1 MFSRQRAI
9 LRLVE
14 NEGGKISRLR
24 LVKLAFLLSR
34 EPLGP
39 RANVYEFVPYKRGPF
54 SFTLYHELRSLE
66 RDGWLA
72 LQDEH
77 NVEATHLAT
86 LETAFLDTPLLDRID
101 DISNRY
107 RSVDTSTLIDDVYRA
122 YPWFTLNSE
131 TLHKRAATRPTVSP
145 AVYTVG
151 YEGLMV
157 DGLLDLLI
165 RNGIRRLID
174 VRCNPIARRYGFH
187 KSTIAKLCGNL
198 DIEYVHFASLG
209 IPSAWRLDLS
219 DRASYERLFGR
230 YEKEVLPRQHDSI
243 KHVIELLTTKPSA
256 LMCMEADHHCCHR
269 SRLATDIAARTSLPV
284 KELRVQS

>member
-1 MFSRQRAI
+1 MFSRQRGI

-14 NEGGKISRLR
+14 NEGGYISRLR
-24 LVKLAFLLSR
+24 LVKLAFLVSR
-34 EPLGP
+34 EVTGP
-39 RANVYEFVPYKRGPF
+39 RANVYDFVPYKRGPF

-66 RDGWLA
+66 QDGWLA

-77 NVEATHLAT
+77 HVEATRLAT
-86 LETAFLDTPLLDRID
+86 LETAFLDAPFRNRID
-101 DISNRY
+101 QISNRY
-107 RSVDTSTLIDDVYRA
+107 RSVDTSVLIDDVYRD

-131 TLHKRAATRPTVSP
+131 SLYRRAATRPTVSP

-165 RNGIRRLID
+165 RCGIRQLID

-187 KSTIAKLCGNL
+187 KSTIAKLCDNL

-209 IPSAWRLDLS
+209 IPSAWRLALS
-219 DRASYERLFGR
+219 DYDSYERLFSR
-230 YEKEVLPRQHDSI
+230 YEKEVLPRQHESI
-243 KHVIELLTTKPSA
+243 EHVIELLTAKPSA
-256 LMCMEADHHCCHR
+256 LMCMEADHLCCHR
-269 SRLATDIAARTSLPV
+269 SRLAAEITRRTSLPL
-284 KELRVQS
+284 KELRN